1 MPDINLSQKTN
12 LLEQDPYSYELQDV
26 KKPALFH
33 EMFPYNE
40 TPKIAFNYRRVPQ
53 NMPDDIFITDTT
65 FRDGQQSRTPYTT
78 EQMIHL
84 YKLLHKLGGD
94 NGMIRQTEFFVYS
107 KKDRDALEKC
117 MELGYRFPEITTW
130 IRASKKDFELVRS
143 IGVKETGVLVS
154 CSDYHIFHKMGLTR
168 KEALDKYIGI
178 VSDCIEAGLRPRC
191 HFEDITRADFY
202 GFVVPFASRLM
213 EISRESGV
221 PIKIRACDTL
231 GLGVPYPGVA
241 LPRSVSGIIYGL
253 QHPAV
258 QPAHACQNVPDV

>member
-94 NGMIRQTEFFVYS
+94 NGMIRQTDGFQDVHG
-107 KKDRDALEKC
+107 L
-117 MELGYRFPEITTW
+117 LGTFPFSP
-130 IRASKKDFELVRS
+130 A
-143 IGVKETGVLVS
+143 
-154 CSDYHIFHKMGLTR
+154 
-168 KEALDKYIGI
+168 
-178 VSDCIEAGLRPRC
+178 
-191 HFEDITRADFY
+191 
-202 GFVVPFASRLM
+202 
-213 EISRESGV
+213 
-221 PIKIRACDTL
+221 
-231 GLGVPYPGVA
+231 
-241 LPRSVSGIIYGL
+241 VSGRLKHQVGK
-253 QHPAV
+253 
-258 QPAHACQNVPDV
+258 

>member
-1 MPDINLSQKTN
+1 
-12 LLEQDPYSYELQDV
+12 
-26 KKPALFH
+26 
-33 EMFPYNE
+33 MFPYNE

-143 IGVKETGVLVS
+143 SAARIT
-154 CSDYHIFHKMGLTR
+154 IFSIKWDLPE
-168 KEALDKYIGI
+168 K
-178 VSDCIEAGLRPRC
+178 RPS
-191 HFEDITRADFY
+191 TN
-202 GFVVPFASRLM
+202 
-213 EISRESGV
+213 
-221 PIKIRACDTL
+221 T
-231 GLGVPYPGVA
+231 
-241 LPRSVSGIIYGL
+241 
-253 QHPAV
+253 
-258 QPAHACQNVPDV
+258 

>member
-130 IRASKKDFELVRS
+130 IRASKKRF
-143 IGVKETGVLVS
+143 
-154 CSDYHIFHKMGLTR
+154 
-168 KEALDKYIGI
+168 
-178 VSDCIEAGLRPRC
+178 
-191 HFEDITRADFY
+191 
-202 GFVVPFASRLM
+202 
-213 EISRESGV
+213 
-221 PIKIRACDTL
+221 
-231 GLGVPYPGVA
+231 
-241 LPRSVSGIIYGL
+241 
-253 QHPAV
+253 
-258 QPAHACQNVPDV
+258 